1 MLARNILPVS
11 VVPSL
16 ITAGGVSMRHS
27 LLTIGLSSLALVAA
41 VNAAQSKI
49 DVKDVVDH
57 PFSADFASGSRLR
70 MYLRSG
76 DFHIEGSDAN
86 KIAVRVEGRNAWRA
100 NDLRVQLDR
109 TSDAADLTISG
120 GPRNDLNVTIE
131 IPRKT
136 GLFVRMS
143 AGNLEVHHVIDDKD
157 AELRAGEMIMDV
169 GSASD
174 YSSVE
179 ASVYSG
185 GLEASPFGE
194 QHGGLFRSF
203 HKEGNGKYHLHAHVG
218 AGDLTLQ

>member
-1 MLARNILPVS
+1 M
-11 VVPSL
+11 
-16 ITAGGVSMRHS
+16 GHF
-27 LLTIGLSSLALVAA
+27 LLTVGLSSLALVAA
-41 VNAAQSKI
+41 VGAAQSKI
-49 DVKDVVDH
+49 DVNAVVDH
-57 PFSADFASGSRLR
+57 PFSADLASGSKLR

-86 KIAVRVEGRNAWRA
+86 RITVRVEGRNAWRA

-109 TSDAADLTISG
+109 TSDSADLTISG
-120 GPRNDLNVTIE
+120 GPKNDLNVTIE

-136 GLFVRMS
+136 GLFVRMP
-143 AGNLEVHHVIDDKD
+143 AGNLEVHHVIGDKD
-157 AELRAGEMIMDV
+157 AELHAGEMIIDV
-169 GSASD
+169 GAASD

-194 QHGGLFRSF
+194 SHGGLFRSF

-218 AGDLTLQ
+218 AGDLTLR

>member
-1 MLARNILPVS
+1 
-11 VVPSL
+11 
-16 ITAGGVSMRHS
+16 MRHS

-143 AGNLEVHHVIDDKD
+143 AGNLEVHHVIGDKD
-157 AELRAGEMIMDV
+157 AELRAGEMIIDV
-169 GSASD
+169 GAASD
-174 YSSVE
+174 YSNVE

-194 QHGGLFRSF
+194 EHGGLFRSF
-203 HKEGNGKYHLHAHVG
+203 HKEGKGKYHLHAHVG